1 MYELAE
7 CILYFQ
13 STILFYLAIP
23 VLNKNYCSLN
33 KAKVGSQQ
41 WRKAQESLLGLEKRN
56 AASVDTIVR

>member
-1 MYELAE
+1 MHIIFPVYYSL
-7 CILYFQ
+7 
-13 STILFYLAIP
+13 LFGIP